1 MNKLL
6 NSLSLLVAV
15 GLLSTLAGCDLYF
28 HDHGD
33 GGNDSWNYCGSDGL
47 YQCQG
52 DNCEW
57 VSSTCPDNTGSGSS
71 MGSNDGSGGSGYEC
85 SSNTQCAAGCYCTAS
100 GTCEEGGF
108 CATDADCGS
117 GYHCDTAR
125 SSCEPNPP
133 GCTAD
138 SCTNGQ
144 VCDSTSGQCTS
155 GSCAVDTTI
164 TCTTAAPVCA
174 VGQVP
179 SELNGCFT
187 GSCQDTAACTS
198 PASCNFINDEDNC
211 LARATDCSASYTG
224 LDCTNTGGTACHSG
238 DAGCTCASFEFASC
252 ENRTGT

>member
-1 MNKLL
+1 MKKLL

-15 GLLSTLAGCDLYF
+15 GFLSTLAGCDLYF
-28 HDHGD
+28 HDHG
-33 GGNDSWNYCGSDGL
+33 NDNDTWNYCGSDGF

-57 VSSTCPDNTGSGSS
+57 VSNTCPDGQGSGSSTGSGS
-71 MGSNDGSGGSGYEC
+71 NGSGYEC
-85 SSNTQCAAGCYCTAS
+85 SSNAQCAAGCYCTAG

-117 GYHCDTAR
+117 GYHCDTER

-138 SCTNGQ
+138 SCTGGQ
-144 VCDSTSGQCTS
+144 VCDSGTGQCTS

-164 TCTTAAPVCA
+164 TCATAAPVCPA
-174 VGQVP
+174 GQVP
-179 SELNGCFT
+179 SEFEGCFT
-187 GSCQDTAACTS
+187 GACQDTAACAT

-224 LDCTNTGGTACHSG
+224 LNCTNTGGTACHSG
-238 DAGCTCASFEFASC
+238 DAGCTCTDFQFAKC
-252 ENRTGT
+252 ENRTAN